1 MLLTSRQVLSVL
13 KPLSKRADRPELM
26 DDAQAGGPELSA
38 ALSQLRV
45 LNRLFHASGPTIY
58 GVEQLWKA
66 AGKPRSLR
74 VLDVGCGSGDVNRS
88 LLRWA
93 DKRQILMTI
102 RLVDASVEACEAAR
116 DLHREEP
123 RITIVHADL
132 FQLGDLGESADIVTA
147 TQLLHHFHGE
157 QLLSAVQS
165 LTSAAKLGVVI
176 NDIHRHWAAW
186 VAVWGVSRLMPGNR
200 YIRHDGPLSVAKGFR
215 AADWEKL
222 AADLPATQLKY
233 SWRPLFRYA
242 AVLWASGKGGAV
254 HG

>member
-1 MLLTSRQVLSVL
+1 MSVL
-13 KPLSKRADRPELM
+13 KTLSRRADRPELM
-26 DDAQAGGPELSA
+26 DDAQAGGPELSH

-45 LNRLFHASGPTIY
+45 LNRLFHASGPTVY
-58 GVEQLWKA
+58 GVEQLWQA

-93 DKRQILMTI
+93 DKRQIQITI
-102 RLVDASVEACEAAR
+102 RLVDAGAEACEAAR
-116 DLHREEP
+116 VLHRAEQ
-123 RITIVHADL
+123 RITVVQADL
-132 FQLGDLGESADIVTA
+132 FRLSDLGESADIVTA

-157 QLLSAVQS
+157 QLLSAVRA
-165 LTSAAKLGVVI
+165 LTSVAKLGVVI

-186 VAVWGVSRLMPGNR
+186 VAVWGASRLLPGNR

-242 AVLWASGKGGAV
+242 AVISRGGKGGV
-254 HG
+254 GNG